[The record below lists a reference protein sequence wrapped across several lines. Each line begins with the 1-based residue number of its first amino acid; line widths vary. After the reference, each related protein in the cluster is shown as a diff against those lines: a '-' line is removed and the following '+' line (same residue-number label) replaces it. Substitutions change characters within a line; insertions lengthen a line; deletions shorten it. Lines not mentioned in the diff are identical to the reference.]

1 MSTRHPATPN
11 DEIDA
16 ALADGRCPH
25 CEETPSR
32 SLAMHIARYC
42 DASDWE
48 TEQPER
54 SAPRDTYP
62 DPPTLD
68 EAPETLD
75 VDEAE
80 VEERRALADRLE
92 AEATGVF
99 GE

>member
-11 DEIDA
+11 DEIDD

-54 SAPRDTYP
+54 SASRDTYP

-68 EAPETLD
+68 DAPETID

-80 VEERRALADRLE
+80 LEERRVLADRLE
-92 AEATGVF
+92 EQGVAL
-99 GE
+99 